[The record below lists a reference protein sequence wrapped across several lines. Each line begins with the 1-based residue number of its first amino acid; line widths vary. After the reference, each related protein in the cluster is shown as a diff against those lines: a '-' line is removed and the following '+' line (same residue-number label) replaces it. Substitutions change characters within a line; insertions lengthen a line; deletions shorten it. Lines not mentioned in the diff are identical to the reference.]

1 MATQSAKINTRLE
14 PELKEQ
20 VEVILDELGL
30 TTAEAIRLYFKQI
43 VHRGGIP
50 FAVRMPTAATLAS
63 MEEARNE
70 ESLITYATPEKHFK
84 GAGI

>member
-14 PELKEQ
+14 PELKKQ
-20 VEVILDELGL
+20 VEVILGELGL

-43 VHRGGIP
+43 VYRRGIP
-50 FAVRMPTAATLAS
+50 FSVRVPTAATLAS
-63 MEEARNE
+63 MEEARSE
-70 ESLITYATPEKHFK
+70 EGLITYATPEKHFE